1 MSFLENISNFFSLL
15 KEAKYDLGLVY
26 SQDPNSVYSMLL
38 LVAFLAVIIGFFAIN
53 AIKKAQLLVVC

>member
-38 LVAFLAVIIGFFAIN
+38 LVAFFFFFF
-53 AIKKAQLLVVC
+53 